1 MFMRPKV
8 IIVACMLLISP
19 GLTIAAIF
27 NVAAGDVAGLAAAI
41 EAANANDEADSIIL
55 EAGIFNVLRSDGGGE
70 YFAQIS
76 SEISISGAGD
86 TPTLIQRPSSE
97 GRFSFM
103 LVQELGNLT
112 LSDLTIRGGGG
123 VNGCGGAITVFSGG
137 KLIIR
142 HSELSDNST
151 RFFGGA
157 LCNQGGNTVIENSIF
172 KGNFANGSGG
182 AITNE
187 QFGKLEIFESFFVG
201 NEAHSGGG
209 IYNGEG
215 EVIINASVIVSNVAR
230 SSGGGLSVA
239 NSGNPSPI
247 TINIQ
252 DSTIESNT
260 ALVNGGGLDLHSAQA
275 SISRSTISNNTT
287 GRFGGGIYSAFG
299 SMIVA
304 NSTISGN
311 QSASH
316 GGGIMVHG
324 ESRVELNNLTVA
336 YNVADYDND
345 GTGDGGGIYNHTG
358 QRAAISN
365 SIFAGNTIANE
376 SASECSGPVR
386 SRGFNLVQVSSP
398 GCDLSDFPSPSDI
411 VDVDPLLESL
421 GNNGGLTDTHALGLE
436 SPAID
441 AGSPSTCEET
451 DQRGVPRNC
460 DIGAFEV
467 GVLPPDPGFQISAG
481 LNDAWYNPETDGQGF
496 FIIVFPAIRKIF
508 MSWFTY
514 DTKRPSEDV
523 TAILG
528 EPGHRWLTA
537 QGAFADNQASLD
549 VHVTSGGIF
558 DSAKPTPVSD
568 QDGEILL
575 EFSTCNRGTV
585 TYDIPSIERQG
596 VVPIERI
603 ALDNVALCYLLNSE
617 TKNEAT
623 KQ

>member
-1 MFMRPKV
+1 M
-8 IIVACMLLISP
+8 AE
-19 GLTIAAIF
+19 IF
-27 NVAAGDVAGLAAAI
+27 NVAAGDVAGLTEAI
-41 EAANANDEADSIIL
+41 EAANTNDEVDSIIL
-55 EAGIFNVLRSDGGGE
+55 EAGTFTVLASDIDWP
-70 YFAQIS
+70 YFARIS

-86 TPTLIQRPSSE
+86 ASTLIQRPSTE
-97 GRFSFM
+97 GRFSF
-103 LVQELGNLT
+103 LSVQEMGFLT
-112 LSDLTIRGGGG
+112 LNNLTIRGGGG

-151 RFFGGA
+151 QFFGGA
-157 LCNQGGNTVIENSIF
+157 LCNNGGNTVIENSIF
-172 KGNFANGSGG
+172 KGNFARSNGG
-182 AITNE
+182 AITND
-187 QFGKLEIFESFFVG
+187 QSGKLEIFDSFFVG
-201 NEAHSGGG
+201 NEASGGG
-209 IYNGEG
+209 AIYNGKG
-215 EVIINASVIVSNVAR
+215 EVTINASVIVSNVAR

-252 DSTIESNT
+252 DSTIESNR
-260 ALVNGGGLDLHSAQA
+260 ALANGGGLNLHSAQA

-287 GRFGGGIYSAFG
+287 GRFGGGIYSAVG

-376 SASECSGPVR
+376 SASECSGRVY

-398 GCDLSDFPSPSDI
+398 GCDLGSFPSNL
-411 VDVDPLLESL
+411 VDVDPLLEPL

-441 AGSPSTCEET
+441 AGSPRTCEET

-460 DIGAFEV
+460 DMGAFEV
-467 GVLPPDPGFQISAG
+467 GVLPPDPGFQINAG

-496 FIIVFPAIRKIF
+496 FIIVFPEIREIF

-549 VHVTSGGIF
+549 VHVTGGGVF
-558 DSAKPTPVSD
+558 YSAKPTPVSD

-585 TYDIPSIERQG
+585 TYDIPSIERQS

-617 TKNEAT
+617 TENEAT

>member
-1 MFMRPKV
+1 MWPRA
-8 IIVACMLLISP
+8 IIFSCVLLSSP
-19 GLTIAAIF
+19 GSVMAEIF
-27 NVAAGDVAGLAAAI
+27 NVAAGDVAGLAEAI
-41 EAANANDEADSIIL
+41 EAANTNDEVDSIIL
-55 EAGIFNVLRSDGGGE
+55 GAGTFTVLSSDVDWP

-86 TPTLIQRPSSE
+86 ASTLIQRPSSE
-97 GRFSFM
+97 GRFSF
-103 LVQELGNLT
+103 LSVQEMGKLT

-137 KLIIR
+137 NLIIR

-151 RFFGGA
+151 QFFGGA
-157 LCNQGGNTVIENSIF
+157 LCNLGGNTVIENSIF
-172 KGNFANGSGG
+172 KGNYARSSGG

-187 QFGKLEIFESFFVG
+187 QSGKLEIFDSFFVG
-201 NEAHSGGG
+201 NSASSGGA
-209 IYNGEG
+209 IYNHEG
-215 EVIINASVIVSNVAR
+215 EVTINASVIVSNVAR

-260 ALVNGGGLDLHSAQA
+260 ALAHGGGLNLHSAQA
-275 SISRSTISNNTT
+275 SISKSTISNNTT
-287 GRFGGGIYSAFG
+287 GRFGGGIYTARG
-299 SMIVA
+299 SVLIT

-311 QSASH
+311 RAGRH
-316 GGGIMVHG
+316 GGGVMAHG

-365 SIFAGNTIANE
+365 SILARNTVADE
-376 SASECSGPVR
+376 LASECSGPVN

-398 GCDLSDFPSPSDI
+398 GCGLSDFPSTSDI
-411 VDVDPLLESL
+411 VDVDPLLEPL

-441 AGSPSTCEET
+441 TGSPSTCEET

-460 DIGAFEV
+460 DIGAFEL
-467 GVLPPDPGFQISAG
+467 GVLPPDPGFQINAG

-496 FIIVFPAIRKIF
+496 FIIVFPETRKIF

-549 VHVTSGGIF
+549 VYVTSGGVF

-568 QDGEILL
+568 QDGEVLL

-585 TYDIPSIERQG
+585 TYDIPSIERKS